1 MNQLFENSTNYS
13 PALKWPGRKTKLL
26 KQIKLAFEAASCKP
40 QLYIEPFLGSGAVF
54 LMLKN
59 DGLIEKALLND
70 YLTELEIFYKVLKN
84 KNDLNYFE
92 IELKKLIRMYNTKN
106 SIEDKKDF
114 YNNKRDD
121 YNALLS
127 SIKNINNEEK
137 VSLSALLQ
145 FLNKTCFNGV
155 YRKNNNGKFNV
166 PHGRRVGAS
175 QNLKYDSNDTKHLLN
190 LSKLLKNTNITSGDF
205 NKSLVTVSKN
215 DFVFL
220 DPPYVENF
228 VNYSEKGF
236 DDSKNMELSKAI
248 SELKDKS
255 INFLMTNSNT
265 EKTKEI
271 FFNKKLYCY
280 ELEVT
285 RTIERRKQNKSGRI
299 TEILVSSY
307 KIDTL
312 GNSIW

>member
-1 MNQLFENSTNYS
+1 MNQLFENSINCS

-26 KQIKLAFEAASCKP
+26 KQIKLAFEAASYKP
-40 QLYIEPFLGSGAVF
+40 QFYIEPFLGSGAVF

-59 DGLIEKALLND
+59 EGLIKKALLND
-70 YLTELEIFYKVLKN
+70 YLKELEIFYKVLKN
-84 KNDLNYFE
+84 RNNLSCFE
-92 IELKKLIRMYNTKN
+92 IELKKLIRIYNTKN
-106 SIEDKKDF
+106 SIEDKKAF
-114 YNNKRDD
+114 YNNKRED

-127 SIKNINNEEK
+127 SIKNLNNEEK
-137 VSLSALLQ
+137 INLSALLQ

-155 YRKNNNGKFNV
+155 YRKNNKGKFNV
-166 PHGRRVGAS
+166 PHGRRVGIS
-175 QNLKYDSNDTKHLLN
+175 QNLKYDSNDTRHLLN
-190 LSKLLKNTNITSGDF
+190 LSNLLQNTKITSGDF
-205 NKSLVTVSKN
+205 NKSLTTASKN

-236 DDSKNMELSKAI
+236 DDTKNMELSKAI
-248 SELKDKS
+248 SELKDES

-271 FFNKKLYCY
+271 FFNKKLFCY

-307 KIDTL
+307 KIDAL

>member
-1 MNQLFENSTNYS
+1 MKQLFESPTNYS

-26 KQIKLAFEAASCKP
+26 KQIKLAFESASCKP

-59 DGLIEKALLND
+59 NGLIRKSHLND
-70 YLTELEIFYKVLKN
+70 YLNELEIFYKVLKN
-84 KNDLNYFE
+84 RNDLNYFE
-92 IELKKLIRMYNTKN
+92 IELKKLIKTYNTKI
-106 SIEDKKDF
+106 SIEEKKNF
-114 YNNKRDD
+114 YNYKRED
-121 YNALLS
+121 YNTLLS
-127 SIKNINNEEK
+127 SIKNLNKEEK
-137 VSLSALLQ
+137 INLSALLL

-155 YRKNNNGKFNV
+155 YRKNNKGHFNV
-166 PHGRRVGAS
+166 PHGRRASSS
-175 QNLKYDSNDTKHLLN
+175 QNLKYDSNNTKHLQN
-190 LSKLLKNTNITSGDF
+190 LSELFNNTKITSGDF
-205 NKSLVTVSKN
+205 NKSLVNVSKN

-236 DDSKNMELSKAI
+236 DDTKNMELSKSI
-248 SELKDKS
+248 SQLKEEN

-271 FFNKKLYCY
+271 FFNKKLFCY

-285 RTIERRKQNKSGRI
+285 RTIERRKKNTSGRI

-307 KIDTL
+307 KIDAL